1 MGDVSSRAQL
11 IDASRF
17 DARSQIAATLSR
29 EDIEGALRVKNIPEL
44 VLEIDR
50 RSNGDVEAHTLR
62 VAWAEDQLK
71 ELLRDTSGED
81 ITLYFDGA
89 ELQQAL
95 GDEDIEAH
103 GVRET
108 TAAVLTVAAMAA
120 GIGAAAHPASAA
132 VGGGG
137 GVEMVSDAASS
148 GVATAPELISDAASS
163 GVAATPELIS
173 DSASSGPSGVQVAE
187 ASGPELI
194 SDSASSGPSGVQVA
208 EASGPELISDSASSG
223 LSGVQVAEASGPELI
238 SDSASS
244 GPSGV
249 QVAEASGPE
258 LISDSASSGL
268 SGVQVAEASGPEL
281 ISDSASTGT
290 VSPAQST
297 PVASAV
303 SVSGTDSGMSS
314 TEIAGTA
321 VGAGLV
327 LMITAAGFAMRGK
340 NRREQLA

>member
-1 MGDVSSRAQL
+1 MGCVLHVLCWLTGASMNGGGMGEVSSRAQL

-29 EDIEGALRVKNIPEL
+29 EDIEGALRVKDVPEL

-81 ITLYFDGA
+81 ITLYFDAA

-95 GDEDIEAH
+95 GDDDIEAH
-103 GVRET
+103 GMRET

-163 GVAATPELIS
+163 GVAAAPELIS

-194 SDSASSGPSGVQVA
+194 SDSASSGPSGV
-208 EASGPELISDSASSG
+208 E
-223 LSGVQVAEASGPELI
+223 
-238 SDSASS
+238 
-244 GPSGV
+244 
-249 QVAEASGPE
+249 
-258 LISDSASSGL
+258 
-268 SGVQVAEASGPEL
+268 VAEASGPEL

-290 VSPAQST
+290 PSPAQST
-297 PVASAV
+297 PAASAV

-327 LMITAAGFAMRGK
+327 LIITAAGFAMRGK
-340 NRREQLA
+340 SRREQLA

>member
-1 MGDVSSRAQL
+1 MGCVLHVLCWLTGASMNGGGMGEVSSRAQL

-29 EDIEGALRVKNIPEL
+29 EDIEEALRLKDVPEL

-81 ITLYFDGA
+81 ITLYFDAA

-95 GDEDIEAH
+95 GDDDIEAH
-103 GVRET
+103 GMRET
-108 TAAVLTVAAMAA
+108 TAAVLTVAAVAA

-137 GVEMVSDAASS
+137 GVAAGNTIEMVSDAASG

-163 GVAATPELIS
+163 GVAAAPELISDSASSGPSGVQAAEASGPELIS

-187 ASGPELI
+187 AAGPELI

-208 EASGPELISDSASSG
+208 EASGPELISDSAS
-223 LSGVQVAEASGPELI
+223 
-238 SDSASS
+238 
-244 GPSGV
+244 
-249 QVAEASGPE
+249 
-258 LISDSASSGL
+258 
-268 SGVQVAEASGPEL
+268 
-281 ISDSASTGT
+281 TGT
-290 VSPAQST
+290 PSPAQST
-297 PVASAV
+297 PVARAV
-303 SVSGTDSGMSS
+303 SVSGTDSGMSNA
-314 TEIAGTA
+314 EIGTA
-321 VGAGLV
+321 AGAGLV

>member
-1 MGDVSSRAQL
+1 MNGGGMGEVSSRAQL

-29 EDIEGALRVKNIPEL
+29 EDIEGALRLKDVPEL

-50 RSNGDVEAHTLR
+50 RSNGDVEAHALR
-62 VAWAEDQLK
+62 AAWAEDQPK

-81 ITLYFDGA
+81 ITLYFDAA

-95 GDEDIEAH
+95 GDDDIEAH
-103 GVRET
+103 GMRET

-163 GVAATPELIS
+163 GVAAAPELIS

-194 SDSASSGPSGVQVA
+194 SDSAS
-208 EASGPELISDSASSG
+208 
-223 LSGVQVAEASGPELI
+223 
-238 SDSASS
+238 
-244 GPSGV
+244 
-249 QVAEASGPE
+249 
-258 LISDSASSGL
+258 
-268 SGVQVAEASGPEL
+268 
-281 ISDSASTGT
+281 TGT
-290 VSPAQST
+290 PSPAQST

-327 LMITAAGFAMRGK
+327 LIITAAGFAMRGK
-340 NRREQLA
+340 SRREQLA

>member
-1 MGDVSSRAQL
+1 AQL

-29 EDIEGALRVKNIPEL
+29 EDIEGALRVKDVPEL

-81 ITLYFDGA
+81 ITLYFDAA

-95 GDEDIEAH
+95 ADEDIEAH

-137 GVEMVSDAASS
+137 GVAAGNTIEMVSDAASS

-163 GVAATPELIS
+163 GVTAVPELIS

-194 SDSASSGPSGVQVA
+194 SDSASSGPSAVQVA
-208 EASGPELISDSASSG
+208 EASGPEF
-223 LSGVQVAEASGPELI
+223 I

-249 QVAEASGPE
+249 QVAESSGPE
-258 LISDSASSGL
+258 LISD
-268 SGVQVAEASGPEL
+268 P
-281 ISDSASTGT
+281 ASTGT
-290 VSPAQST
+290 PSPAQST
-297 PVASAV
+297 PAASAV

-327 LMITAAGFAMRGK
+327 LMITAAGFAMRG
-340 NRREQLA
+340 

>member
-1 MGDVSSRAQL
+1 MGEVSSRAQL
-11 IDASRF
+11 IDASTF
-17 DARSQIAATLSR
+17 DARSRIDATLSR
-29 EDIEGALRVKNIPEL
+29 ENIEEALQVKDVPEL

-62 VAWAEDQLK
+62 VAWAEGQLE

-81 ITLYFDGA
+81 ITLYFDAA

-95 GDEDIEAH
+95 ADEDIEAH

-108 TAAVLTVAAMAA
+108 TGAVLTVAAMAA

-137 GVEMVSDAASS
+137 GVAAGNTIEMVSDAASS
-148 GVATAPELISDAASS
+148 GVATAPELTSDAASS
-163 GVAATPELIS
+163 GVTAAPELIS

-194 SDSASSGPSGVQVA
+194 SDSASSGPSGLQVA
-208 EASGPELISDSASSG
+208 EASGPELISDA
-223 LSGVQVAEASGPELI
+223 
-238 SDSASS
+238 
-244 GPSGV
+244 
-249 QVAEASGPE
+249 
-258 LISDSASSGL
+258 
-268 SGVQVAEASGPEL
+268 
-281 ISDSASTGT
+281 ASTGT
-290 VSPAQST
+290 PSPAQSA
-297 PVASAV
+297 PLAGAV
-303 SVSGTDSGMSS
+303 SVAGTDSGMSS

-327 LMITAAGFAMRGK
+327 LMITAAGFAVRGK
-340 NRREQLA
+340 TRREQPA